1 MSSPRF
7 EAFLAR
13 LYSDPEFLSCFMR
26 APEQAGREAAL
37 DSREQAAAAAID
49 RAGLLMAARSY
60 ELKRRARRTGT
71 PRRIRALGVLW
82 RLCFAKYLT
91 PYGKHR

>member
-13 LYSDPEFLSCFMR
+13 LYSDPEFLTRFMR
-26 APEQAGREAAL
+26 APEEASREAGL

-60 ELKRRARRTGT
+60 ELKRGARRRG
-71 PRRIRALGVLW
+71 RRVWTLG
-82 RLCFAKYLT
+82 FFT
-91 PYGKHR
+91 

>member
-13 LYSDPEFLSCFMR
+13 LYSDFRFLSRFMR
-26 APEQAGREAAL
+26 APAQVAREAGL
-37 DSREQAAAAAID
+37 DLREQAAAAAMD

-60 ELKRRARRTGT
+60 ELKRGARRG
-71 PRRIRALGVLW
+71 RRRWLRWGF
-82 RLCFAKYLT
+82 R
-91 PYGKHR
+91 

>member
-13 LYSDPEFLSCFMR
+13 LYSDPEFLSRFMH
-26 APEQAGREAAL
+26 APEEATREAGL
-37 DSREQAAAAAID
+37 DPREQLAAAAID

-60 ELKRRARRTGT
+60 ELKRGARVGRG
-71 PRRIRALGVLW
+71 RYVLRW
-82 RLCFAKYLT
+82 FLRLRDWIF
-91 PYGKHR
+91 H

>member
-13 LYSDPEFLSCFMR
+13 LYSEPEFLSSFMH
-26 APEQAGREAAL
+26 APEETVLEAGLDPRE
-37 DSREQAAAAAID
+37 RQAAVAID

-60 ELKRRARRTGT
+60 ELKRGARRG
-71 PRRIRALGVLW
+71 RRRWAWVFG
-82 RLCFAKYLT
+82 FFT
-91 PYGKHR
+91 

>member
-13 LYSDPEFLSCFMR
+13 LYSDSEFLSRFMR
-26 APEQAGREAAL
+26 APEKVSREAGL
-37 DSREQAAAAAID
+37 SRREQSAAAAID

-60 ELKRRARRTGT
+60 ELKRRARRG
-71 PRRIRALGVLW
+71 RRWWWSRWG
-82 RLCFAKYLT
+82 F
-91 PYGKHR
+91 

>member
-13 LYSDPEFLSCFMR
+13 LYSDTEFLNRYLRTPVEVS
-26 APEQAGREAAL
+26 REAGL
-37 DSREQAAAAAID
+37 DPREQAAAVEID

-60 ELKRRARRTGT
+60 ELKRGARV
-71 PRRIRALGVLW
+71 RRGRWWSRWLFHRRVIR
-82 RLCFAKYLT
+82 FE
-91 PYGKHR
+91 

>member
-13 LYSDPEFLSCFMR
+13 LYSDSEFLGRFMR
-26 APEQAGREAAL
+26 TPEEATREAGL
-37 DSREQAAAAAID
+37 DPREQGAALAMD

-60 ELKRRARRTGT
+60 ELKRQARDGRG
-71 PRRIRALGVLW
+71 RQWLRWVFR
-82 RLCFAKYLT
+82 
-91 PYGKHR
+91 

>member
-13 LYSDPEFLSCFMR
+13 LYSDPEFLSRFMR
-26 APEQAGREAAL
+26 APEEAAHEAGL
-37 DSREQAAAAAID
+37 DPRERLAAAAID

-60 ELKRRARRTGT
+60 ELKRGARRG
-71 PRRIRALGVLW
+71 RRWGLRWFLRIRD
-82 RLCFAKYLT
+82 CIF
-91 PYGKHR
+91 H

>member
-13 LYSDPEFLSCFMR
+13 LYSDPEFLNRFLLN
-26 APEQAGREAAL
+26 PEGAGREAGL

-60 ELKRRARRTGT
+60 ELKRRAHTRTARRTKG
-71 PRRIRALGVLW
+71 LGVLQG
-82 RLCFAKYLT
+82 LCFAKYLT
-91 PYGKHR
+91 PYGKRR

>member
-13 LYSDPEFLSCFMR
+13 LYSDPEFLSRFLR
-26 APEQAGREAAL
+26 APEEATREAGL
-37 DSREQAAAAAID
+37 DSRERSAASAID

-60 ELKRRARRTGT
+60 GLKRGARGGRG
-71 PRRIRALGVLW
+71 RW
-82 RLCFAKYLT
+82 RLRWFVRVRDWIF
-91 PYGKHR
+91 H

>member
-13 LYSDPEFLSCFMR
+13 LYSDPGFLGRFMR
-26 APEQAGREAAL
+26 APEEVSREAGL
-37 DSREQAAAAAID
+37 DLREQAAVAAID

-60 ELKRRARRTGT
+60 ELKRGARHG
-71 PRRIRALGVLW
+71 PRRWWSRWGF
-82 RLCFAKYLT
+82 R
-91 PYGKHR
+91 

>member
-13 LYSDPEFLSCFMR
+13 LYSDTEFLNRFMHT
-26 APEQAGREAAL
+26 PEEAGREAGL
-37 DSREQAAAAAID
+37 DAREQAAVAKID

-60 ELKRRARRTGT
+60 ELKRGARRT
-71 PRRIRALGVLW
+71 PRRIRALGVLQ

>member
-13 LYSDPEFLSCFMR
+13 LYSDAELLNRFMR
-26 APEQAGREAAL
+26 APGEVTREAGL
-37 DSREQAAAAAID
+37 DLREQRAAAAID

-60 ELKRRARRTGT
+60 ELKRGARRRAKGLVSFL
-71 PRRIRALGVLW
+71 RR
-82 RLCFAKYLT
+82 RLAGR
-91 PYGKHR
+91 P

>member
-13 LYSDPEFLSCFMR
+13 LYSDPEFLSHFMR
-26 APEQAGREAAL
+26 APAEVSREAGL
-37 DSREQAAAAAID
+37 DLREQAAAAAID

-60 ELKRRARRTGT
+60 ELKRGLCRGRRRWWLRWG
-71 PRRIRALGVLW
+71 IR
-82 RLCFAKYLT
+82 
-91 PYGKHR
+91 

>member
-13 LYSDPEFLSCFMR
+13 LYSEREFLDHFMR
-26 APEQAGREAAL
+26 APESATRAMGL
-37 DSREQAAAAAID
+37 DSREQLAALAID

-60 ELKRRARRTGT
+60 ELKRQGRRGG
-71 PRRIRALGVLW
+71 RRLGLFDTLRRRVLDIL
-82 RLCFAKYLT
+82 R
-91 PYGKHR
+91 